1 MAHRYWTTIPGKS
14 AWGANDPYQDEA
26 IAGISAA
33 IHALKRFTDLTFA
46 EAFEGAVRPPIG
58 SIIKI
63 GR

>member
-1 MAHRYWTTIPGKS
+1 M
-14 AWGANDPYQDEA
+14 GASDPYQDEA

-33 IHALKRFTDLTFA
+33 IHAVKRFTDLTYA

-58 SIIKI
+58 HVIKI